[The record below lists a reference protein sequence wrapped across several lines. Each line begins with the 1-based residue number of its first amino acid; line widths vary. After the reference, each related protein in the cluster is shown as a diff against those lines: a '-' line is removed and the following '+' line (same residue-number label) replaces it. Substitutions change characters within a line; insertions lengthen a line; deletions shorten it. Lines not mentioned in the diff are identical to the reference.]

1 MTRPRK
7 ALFLLDQDFPN
18 PSIPDLPDIDL
29 RPLRDVH
36 PDLIRDHEDWEV
48 LREIRRRGVADGL
61 ITLDAGMLNQAKEM
75 VVLRQTRLTLVVFR
89 GTNNDPFVAAGLLM
103 IHAPQIVRQLDRRRA
118 QLWVLNKPSAT
129 PDSLWTR
136 IGELAR
142 HESLSADALIRRE
155 RIAPINRLT

>member
-7 ALFLLDQDFPN
+7 AVFLLDQDFPN

-29 RPLRDVH
+29 RPLREVH

-48 LREIRRRGVADGL
+48 LREIRRRGGADGL
-61 ITLDAGMLNQAKEM
+61 ITLDAGMLSQPKEM

-89 GTNNDPFVAAGLLM
+89 GTNNDPFVAAGLMM

-118 QLWVLNKPSAT
+118 QLWVLNKPSAA
-129 PDSLWTR
+129 PDNLWTR

-142 HESLSADALIRRE
+142 HQSLSGETLIRRE
-155 RIAPINRLT
+155 RIGPIRRLT

>member
-7 ALFLLDQDFPN
+7 AVFLLDQDFPN
-18 PSIPDLPDIDL
+18 PSIPDLPDVDL

-36 PDLIRDHEDWEV
+36 PDLIRDHDDWEV
-48 LREIRRRGVADGL
+48 LREIRRRGGVDGL
-61 ITLDAGMLNQAKEM
+61 ITLDAGMLSQPKEM

-103 IHAPQIVRQLDRRRA
+103 IHAPQIVRHLDRRRA

-142 HESLSADALIRRE
+142 HESLSAEALIRRE
-155 RIAPINRLT
+155 RIARIHRLA

>member
-7 ALFLLDQDFPN
+7 AVFLLDQDFPN

-36 PDLIRDHEDWEV
+36 PDLIRDHDDWEV
-48 LREIRRRGVADGL
+48 LREIRRRGGVDGL
-61 ITLDAGMLNQAKEM
+61 ITLDAGMLSQPKEM

-103 IHAPQIVRQLDRRRA
+103 IHAPQIVRHLDRRRA

-142 HESLSADALIRRE
+142 HESLSAEALIRRE
-155 RIAPINRLT
+155 RIAPIHRLT

>member
-48 LREIRRRGVADGL
+48 LREIRRRGGADGL